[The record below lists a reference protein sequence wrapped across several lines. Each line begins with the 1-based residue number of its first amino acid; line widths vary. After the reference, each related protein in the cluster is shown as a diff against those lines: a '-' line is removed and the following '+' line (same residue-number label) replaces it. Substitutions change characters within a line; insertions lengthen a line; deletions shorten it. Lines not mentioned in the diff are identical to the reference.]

1 MSTKLIFSLLVGLL
15 LALCVVPC
23 MAYTITNPQDGAVYN
38 AGTVD
43 SVTITFSLSGSYFVV
58 GYYVDGNS
66 NNEFVGV
73 GSNPYTETFSLSSN
87 SSSREFY
94 YIIRS
99 PQSSGIPIRFTV
111 NYQYLEPTPEPT
123 PTPINP
129 YISVTEVRTDSL
141 GTIYR
146 FQCLPSGDRVF
157 YSKIVPFEIP
167 AFEAPSY
174 SPDLTSEQTVIEY
187 RVPAGGTS
195 VFSAVYVTAPFT
207 LGVITATVTA
217 PELTPEQSDQFNP
230 IPDPEQKPLTPF
242 TSGKWKAAITS
253 QDISQVANNPYTTV
267 LYDLNKTLQL
277 PQLDSPE
284 HIRNALIPQR
294 YENLTTPLYDFADG
308 WVNVLLFIP
317 RACADV
323 MITAYTPFTSAIADC
338 KNVLLSFTGDLAEL
352 MIPVYEVTPLMY
364 LFIPDFVWVAICL
377 VIVLLIIHALL
388 VFVLGHD
395 MTVYYIGRDTIVAD
409 AVPSFPELHD

>member
-1 MSTKLIFSLLVGLL
+1 MSTKLIFIVPVVLL

-38 AGTVD
+38 AGSTD
-43 SVTITFSLSGSYFVV
+43 SVTININLYQGYVIA
-58 GYYVDGNS
+58 GYYVDGNE
-66 NNEFVGV
+66 NNEFVSIN
-73 GSNPYTETFSLSSN
+73 SNTYSGTFPLNSN
-87 SSSREFY
+87 SNSQNFY
-94 YIIRS
+94 FIVLSQQTGR
-99 PQSSGIPIRFTV
+99 QNIRFTV
-111 NYQYLEPTPEPT
+111 NYQYPEPEPT

-129 YISVTEVRTDSL
+129 YISVTEVRQDSL

-157 YSKIVPFEIP
+157 YSKIMPFEIP
-167 AFEAPSY
+167 AFEAPSH

-253 QDISQVANNPYTTV
+253 ADISQVANNPYTTV